1 MRKLRIG
8 IVCPYGWDTPGGV
21 QIHIKEQAEWLLSKG
36 HEVSVLAPVTDEDG
50 NIEPWVV
57 SAGRPISIPYN
68 GAVAKVIFGPLASSR
83 VKQWIASGEFDLLH
97 LHEPAIPS
105 LSLLAG
111 WAGDGPMVATFHAA
125 TNSQKIANAIGT
137 MLDPLIERIT
147 AKIAVSEIA
156 RQTLKD
162 RFSTEAVVIPNGIS
176 MSKFEGIG
184 TRAEWALPNTI
195 GFIGRFD
202 EPRKGLSV
210 LLDAIPKIVSE
221 VPNLRVL
228 VAGPG
233 ETEDFQKQVPAHLR
247 DRITFLGRIS
257 ELEKAQFFKSI
268 SLYIAPNT
276 GGESFGIILAEAMAS
291 RTPIIASD
299 LPAFESL
306 LDKGKSG
313 QLFVTGDSSALA
325 SAVLNLLG
333 DETARKKIAGAGS
346 QRHLSSPAG
355 MQFGPQGCRHG
366 DNQALCGHRGSG
378 WQREATLG
386 TGSEADIRRGIRNH
400 PGL

>member
-1 MRKLRIG
+1 MRNLKIG

-21 QIHIKEQAEWLLSKG
+21 QIHIKELAQWLITKG
-36 HEVSVLAPVTDEDG
+36 HEVSVLAPVTDENG
-50 NIEPWVV
+50 ALEPWVV

-83 VKQWIASGEFDLLH
+83 VKQWITNGNFDLLH

-125 TNSQKIANAIGT
+125 ANPQKVANVIGT

-156 RQTLKD
+156 RETLKD
-162 RFSTEAVVIPNGIS
+162 RFNTEAVVIPNGINTK
-176 MSKFEGIG
+176 KFEGIG
-184 TRAEWALPNTI
+184 IRAEWALPNTI

-202 EPRKGLSV
+202 EPRKGLAV
-210 LLDAIPKIVSE
+210 LLEALPKIVE
-221 VPNLRVL
+221 EIPNLRVL

-233 ETEDFQKQVPAHLR
+233 NPQDFHKLVPTELR
-247 DRITFLGRIS
+247 ERITFLGRIS

-276 GGESFGIILAEAMAS
+276 GSESFGIILAEAMAAG
-291 RTPIIASD
+291 TPIVASN
-299 LPAFESL
+299 LPAFTQL
-306 LDKGKSG
+306 LDDGESG
-313 QLFVTGDSSALA
+313 AIFESENPNSLA
-325 SAVLNLLG
+325 QTVLNLLAN
-333 DETARKKIAGAGS
+333 EKARSSLAIAGYEKAKSFDWDSVGEQILSVFDMALAGNTKVS
-346 QRHLSSPAG
+346 LA
-355 MQFGPQGCRHG
+355 
-366 DNQALCGHRGSG
+366 
-378 WQREATLG
+378 
-386 TGSEADIRRGIRNH
+386 SENRFWNRLRSNG
-400 PGL
+400 

>member
-1 MRKLRIG
+1 MDKLRIG

-21 QIHIKEQAEWLLSKG
+21 QIHIKELSEWLIIKG
-36 HEVSVLAPVTDEDG
+36 HEVSVLAPVTLEDG

-68 GAVAKVIFGPLASSR
+68 GAIAKVIFGPLASSR
-83 VKQWIASGEFDLLH
+83 VKQWIVNGDFDLIH

-156 RQTLKD
+156 RATLKD
-162 RFSTEAVVIPNGIS
+162 RFNTEAVVIPNGIDT
-176 MSKFEGIG
+176 SKFEGVG
-184 TRAEWALPNTI
+184 NRAQWALPNTI

-210 LLDAIPKIVSE
+210 LLDAIPKIVTQ
-221 VPNLRVL
+221 VPDLRVL

-233 ETEDFQKQVPAHLR
+233 EVQDFQKQIPTQLR

-268 SLYIAPNT
+268 SLYVAPNT
-276 GGESFGIILAEAMAS
+276 GGESFGIILVEAMAA

-306 LDKGKSG
+306 LDQG
-313 QLFVTGDSSALA
+313 QTGELFSTGNSSALA
-325 SAVLNLLG
+325 SAVLKLLG
-333 DETARKKIAGAGS
+333 DENARKNIADVGYAKAKNFDWNSVGE
-346 QRHLSSPAG
+346 QILSVYE
-355 MQFGPQGCRHG
+355 M
-366 DNQALCGHRGSG
+366 ALVGNSKVSL
-378 WQREATLG
+378 A
-386 TGSEADIRRGIRNH
+386 SENRFWNRLRPNG
-400 PGL
+400 

>member
-21 QIHIKEQAEWLLSKG
+21 QIHIKELAEWLITKG
-36 HEVSVLAPVTDEDG
+36 HEVSVLAPITDEDG
-50 NIEPWVV
+50 DIEPWIV

-68 GAVAKVIFGPLASSR
+68 GAIAKVIFGPLASSR
-83 VKQWIASGEFDLLH
+83 VKQWIAGGDFDLLH

-156 RQTLKD
+156 RETLKD
-162 RFSTEAVVIPNGIS
+162 RFSTEAVVIPNGIDS
-176 MSKFEGIG
+176 NKFEGIG
-184 TRAEWALPNTI
+184 TRAEWALPNTL

-210 LLDAIPKIVSE
+210 LLDAIPEIVTQ

-233 ETEDFQKQVPAHLR
+233 EVQDFQKQVPPELR

-313 QLFVTGDSSALA
+313 QLFATGNSSALA
-325 SAVLNLLG
+325 SAVVKLLG
-333 DETARKKIAGAGS
+333 DETVRKNITDAGYEKSKFYDWNSVGE
-346 QRHLSSPAG
+346 QVLSVYE
-355 MQFGPQGCRHG
+355 M
-366 DNQALCGHRGSG
+366 ALVGNSKVSL
-378 WQREATLG
+378 A
-386 TGSEADIRRGIRNH
+386 SENRFWNRLRSNG
-400 PGL
+400 

>member
-1 MRKLRIG
+1 MRNLKIG

-21 QIHIKEQAEWLLSKG
+21 QIHIKELSQWLIAKG
-36 HEVSVLAPVTDEDG
+36 HEVSVLAPVTDEG
-50 NIEPWVV
+50 SHIEPWVV

-83 VKQWIASGEFDLLH
+83 VKQWISNGNFDLLH

-125 TNSQKIANAIGT
+125 ANPQKVANAIGT

-156 RQTLKD
+156 RETLKD
-162 RFSTEAVVIPNGIS
+162 RFHTEAVVIPNGIDT
-176 MSKFEGIG
+176 SKFEGIG
-184 TRAEWALPNTI
+184 ARSEWALPNTL

-202 EPRKGLSV
+202 EPRKGLAV
-210 LLDAIPKIVSE
+210 LLAAIPKIVRE
-221 VPNLRVL
+221 IPNLRIL

-233 ETEDFQKQVPAHLR
+233 NPSDFDKLVPSELR

-257 ELEKAQFFKSI
+257 EIEKAQFFKSI

-276 GGESFGIILAEAMAS
+276 GSESFGIILAEAMAAK
-291 RTPIIASD
+291 TPIVASN
-299 LPAFESL
+299 LPAFNKL
-306 LDKGKSG
+306 LDDGRSGAIFASENSDDLAKTILDLLANTAKRDEIAIAGYAKAKSFDWNSVG
-313 QLFVTGDSSALA
+313 EQILSVYEMALSGNAKVSLA
-325 SAVLNLLG
+325 SENRFWNRLRSN
-333 DETARKKIAGAGS
+333 D
-346 QRHLSSPAG
+346 
-355 MQFGPQGCRHG
+355 
-366 DNQALCGHRGSG
+366 
-378 WQREATLG
+378 
-386 TGSEADIRRGIRNH
+386 
-400 PGL
+400 

>member
-1 MRKLRIG
+1 MAKLRIG
-8 IVCPYGWDTPGGV
+8 MVCPYGWDTPGGV
-21 QIHIKEQAEWLLSKG
+21 QIHIKELAEWLISKG

-50 NIEPWVV
+50 SIEPWVV

-68 GAVAKVIFGPLASSR
+68 GAIAKVIFGPLASSR
-83 VKQWIASGEFDLLH
+83 VKQWIANGNFDLLH

-156 RQTLKD
+156 RETLKD
-162 RFSTEAVVIPNGIS
+162 RFSTEAVVIPNGIDT
-176 MSKFEGIG
+176 SKFDGIG
-184 TRAEWALPNTI
+184 PRAEWALPNTI

-210 LLDAIPKIVSE
+210 LLAAIPEIVTQVS
-221 VPNLRVL
+221 NLRIL

-233 ETEDFQKQVPAHLR
+233 DSEDFSNQVPSQLR
-247 DRITFLGRIS
+247 NRITFLGRIS

-276 GGESFGIILAEAMAS
+276 GGESFGIILAEAMAA
-291 RTPIIASD
+291 RTPIVASN
-299 LPAFESL
+299 LPAFAKL
-306 LDKGKSG
+306 LDQGKSG
-313 QLFVTGDSSALA
+313 ELFTSESSNALA
-325 SAVLNLLG
+325 SAVLHLLG
-333 DETARKKIAGAGS
+333 NDDARKQIADAGFEKAKIFDWDTVGN
-346 QRHLSSPAG
+346 QISSVYE
-355 MQFGPQGCRHG
+355 M
-366 DNQALCGHRGSG
+366 ALVGNSKVSL
-378 WQREATLG
+378 A
-386 TGSEADIRRGIRNH
+386 SENRFWNRLRSND
-400 PGL
+400 

>member
-1 MRKLRIG
+1 MAKLRIG
-8 IVCPYGWDTPGGV
+8 MVCPYGWDTPGGV
-21 QIHIKEQAEWLLSKG
+21 QIHIKELAEWLISKG

-50 NIEPWVV
+50 SIEPWVV

-68 GAVAKVIFGPLASSR
+68 GAIAKVIFGPLASSR
-83 VKQWIASGEFDLLH
+83 VKQWIANGNFDLLH

-156 RQTLKD
+156 RETLKD
-162 RFSTEAVVIPNGIS
+162 RFSTEAVVIPNGIDT
-176 MSKFEGIG
+176 SKFDGIG
-184 TRAEWALPNTI
+184 PRAEWALPNTI

-210 LLDAIPKIVSE
+210 LLAAIPEIVTQVS
-221 VPNLRVL
+221 NLRIL

-233 ETEDFQKQVPAHLR
+233 DSEDFSKQVPSQLR
-247 DRITFLGRIS
+247 NRITFLGRIS

-276 GGESFGIILAEAMAS
+276 GGESFGIILAEAMAA
-291 RTPIIASD
+291 RTPIVASN
-299 LPAFESL
+299 LPAFAKL
-306 LDKGKSG
+306 LDQGKSG
-313 QLFVTGDSSALA
+313 ELFTSESSNALA
-325 SAVLNLLG
+325 SAVLHLLG
-333 DETARKKIAGAGS
+333 NDDARKQIADAGFEKAKIFDWDTVGN
-346 QRHLSSPAG
+346 QISSVYE
-355 MQFGPQGCRHG
+355 M
-366 DNQALCGHRGSG
+366 ALVGNSKVSL
-378 WQREATLG
+378 A
-386 TGSEADIRRGIRNH
+386 SENRFWNRLRSND
-400 PGL
+400 

>member
-21 QIHIKEQAEWLLSKG
+21 QIHIKELAEWLITKG
-36 HEVSVLAPVTDEDG
+36 HEVSVLAPITDEDG
-50 NIEPWVV
+50 DIEPWIV

-68 GAVAKVIFGPLASSR
+68 GAIAKVIFGPLASSR
-83 VKQWIASGEFDLLH
+83 VKQWIAGGDFDLLH

-156 RQTLKD
+156 RETLKD
-162 RFSTEAVVIPNGIS
+162 RFSTEAVVIPNGIDS
-176 MSKFEGIG
+176 NKFEGIG
-184 TRAEWALPNTI
+184 TRAEWALPNTL

-210 LLDAIPKIVSE
+210 LLDAIPEIVTQ

-233 ETEDFQKQVPAHLR
+233 EVQDFQKQVPPELR

-306 LDKGKSG
+306 LDQGKSG
-313 QLFVTGDSSALA
+313 QLFATGNSSALA
-325 SAVLNLLG
+325 SAVVKLLG
-333 DETARKKIAGAGS
+333 DETVRKNITDAGYEKSKFYDWNSVGE
-346 QRHLSSPAG
+346 QVLSVYE
-355 MQFGPQGCRHG
+355 M
-366 DNQALCGHRGSG
+366 ALVGNSKVSL
-378 WQREATLG
+378 A
-386 TGSEADIRRGIRNH
+386 SENRFWNRLRSNG
-400 PGL
+400 

>member
-1 MRKLRIG
+1 MRSLKIG

-21 QIHIKEQAEWLLSKG
+21 QIHIKELTEWLIAAG
-36 HEVSVLAPVTDEDG
+36 HQVSVLAPVTSEDG

-83 VKQWIASGEFDLLH
+83 VKQWIGNGDFDLLH

-125 TNSQKIANAIGT
+125 NNPQKVANAIGT

-156 RQTLKD
+156 RETLKD
-162 RFSTEAVVIPNGIS
+162 RFNTEAVVIPNGIDT
-176 MSKFEGIG
+176 SKFEKIG
-184 TRAEWALPNTI
+184 VRSEWALPNTL

-202 EPRKGLSV
+202 EPRKGLAV
-210 LLDAIPKIVSE
+210 LLAAIPKIVDR

-233 ETEDFQKQVPAHLR
+233 NAQDFDKLVPPELR
-247 DRITFLGRIS
+247 ERITFLGRIS

-276 GGESFGIILAEAMAS
+276 GGESFGIILAEAMAAKA
-291 RTPIIASD
+291 PIVASN
-299 LPAFESL
+299 LPAFVKL
-306 LDKGKSG
+306 LDNGESG
-313 QLFVTGDSSALA
+313 AIFTSESADDLA
-325 SAVLNLLG
+325 QTVLNLLEDG
-333 DETARKKIAGAGS
+333 NARTAIANAGYEKAKS
-346 QRHLSSPAG
+346 FDWNSVGEQILSVYEMALVGNSKVYLAS
-355 MQFGPQGCRHG
+355 
-366 DNQALCGHRGSG
+366 DNRFWNRLRSNG
-378 WQREATLG
+378 
-386 TGSEADIRRGIRNH
+386 
-400 PGL
+400 

>member
-21 QIHIKEQAEWLLSKG
+21 QIHIKELAEWLITKG
-36 HEVSVLAPVTDEDG
+36 HEVSVLAPITDEDG
-50 NIEPWVV
+50 DIEPWIV

-68 GAVAKVIFGPLASSR
+68 GAIAKVIFGPLASSR
-83 VKQWIASGEFDLLH
+83 VKQWIAGGDFDLLH

-156 RQTLKD
+156 RETLKD
-162 RFSTEAVVIPNGIS
+162 RFSTEAVVIPNGIDS
-176 MSKFEGIG
+176 NKFEGIG
-184 TRAEWALPNTI
+184 TRAEWALPNTL

-210 LLDAIPKIVSE
+210 LLDAIPEIVTQ

-233 ETEDFQKQVPAHLR
+233 EVQDFQKQVPPELR

-306 LDKGKSG
+306 LDKGRSG
-313 QLFVTGDSSALA
+313 QLFATGNSSALA
-325 SAVLNLLG
+325 SAVVKLLG
-333 DETARKKIAGAGS
+333 DETVRKNITDAGYEKSKFYDWNSVGE
-346 QRHLSSPAG
+346 QVLSVYE
-355 MQFGPQGCRHG
+355 M
-366 DNQALCGHRGSG
+366 ALVGNSKVSL
-378 WQREATLG
+378 A
-386 TGSEADIRRGIRNH
+386 SENRFWNRLRSNG
-400 PGL
+400 

>member
-21 QIHIKEQAEWLLSKG
+21 QIHIKELAQWLITKG
-36 HEVSVLAPVTDEDG
+36 HEVSVLAPITDEDG
-50 NIEPWVV
+50 DIEPWIV

-68 GAVAKVIFGPLASSR
+68 GAIAKVIFGPLASSR
-83 VKQWIASGEFDLLH
+83 VKQWIAGGDFDLLH

-156 RQTLKD
+156 RETLKD
-162 RFSTEAVVIPNGIS
+162 RFSTEAVVIPNGIDTN
-176 MSKFEGIG
+176 KFEGIG
-184 TRAEWALPNTI
+184 TRAEWALPNTL

-210 LLDAIPKIVSE
+210 LLDAIPEIVPQ

-233 ETEDFQKQVPAHLR
+233 EVQDFQKQVPPELR

-257 ELEKAQFFKSI
+257 ELEKAQFFQSI

-306 LDKGKSG
+306 LDQGKSG
-313 QLFVTGDSSALA
+313 QLFATGNSSALA
-325 SAVLNLLG
+325 SAVVKLLG
-333 DETARKKIAGAGS
+333 DETARKNITDAGYEKSKFYGWNS
-346 QRHLSSPAG
+346 VGEQILSVYE
-355 MQFGPQGCRHG
+355 M
-366 DNQALCGHRGSG
+366 ALVGNSKVSL
-378 WQREATLG
+378 A
-386 TGSEADIRRGIRNH
+386 SENRFWNRLRSNG
-400 PGL
+400 

>member
-1 MRKLRIG
+1 MRNLRIG

-21 QIHIKEQAEWLLSKG
+21 QIHIKELAQWLIAKG
-36 HEVSVLAPVTDEDG
+36 HSVSVLAPVSEEDG

-68 GAVAKVIFGPLASSR
+68 GAIAKVIFGPIASSR
-83 VKQWIASGEFDLLH
+83 VKQWIANGNFDLLH

-156 RQTLKD
+156 RETLKD
-162 RFSTEAVVIPNGIS
+162 RFNTEAVVIPNGIDS
-176 MSKFEGIG
+176 SKFENIG
-184 TRAEWALPNTI
+184 PRAEWALPNTI

-202 EPRKGLSV
+202 EPRKGLGV
-210 LLDAIPKIVSE
+210 LLDAIPEIVSKI
-221 VPNLRVL
+221 PNLRVL

-233 ETEDFQKQVPAHLR
+233 EAQDFREKIPVSLR

-268 SLYIAPNT
+268 ALYIAPNT

-291 RTPIIASD
+291 QTPIVASD
-299 LPAFESL
+299 LPAFTSL
-306 LDKGKSG
+306 LDNGKSG
-313 QLFVTGDSSALA
+313 ELFTSENSAALA
-325 SAVLNLLG
+325 SAVLHLLG
-333 DETARKKIAGAGS
+333 DEQARAKIAEAGRFKS
-346 QRHLSSPAG
+346 QLYDWNTVGEQVLSVYELALAG
-355 MQFGPQGCRHG
+355 NTRVSL
-366 DNQALCGHRGSG
+366 A
-378 WQREATLG
+378 
-386 TGSEADIRRGIRNH
+386 SENRFWNRLRSNG
-400 PGL
+400 

>member
-1 MRKLRIG
+1 MRSLKIG

-21 QIHIKEQAEWLLSKG
+21 QIHIKELTEWLIAAG
-36 HEVSVLAPVTDEDG
+36 HQVSVLAPVTNEDG

-83 VKQWIASGEFDLLH
+83 VKQWIGNGDFDLLH

-125 TNSQKIANAIGT
+125 NNPQKVANAIGT

-156 RQTLKD
+156 RETLKD
-162 RFSTEAVVIPNGIS
+162 RFNTEAVVIPNGIDT
-176 MSKFEGIG
+176 SKFEEIG
-184 TRAEWALPNTI
+184 VRSEWALPNTL

-202 EPRKGLSV
+202 EPRKGLAV
-210 LLDAIPKIVSE
+210 LLAAIPKIVDR

-233 ETEDFQKQVPAHLR
+233 NAQDFDKLVPPELR
-247 DRITFLGRIS
+247 ERITFLGRIS

-276 GGESFGIILAEAMAS
+276 GGESFGIILTE
-291 RTPIIASD
+291 
-299 LPAFESL
+299 
-306 LDKGKSG
+306 
-313 QLFVTGDSSALA
+313 ALA
-325 SAVLNLLG
+325 S
-333 DETARKKIAGAGS
+333 ETAIVASDIPAF
-346 QRHLSSPAG
+346 RHLLNGGEYGALFESESATELAKVIIDLLRDEIKRKDLANIG
-355 MQFGPQGCRHG
+355 FQSAERFDWSQVAEQIMDVYSMALTGGGKVGLTSESRSWNRFFTR
-366 DNQALCGHRGSG
+366 DN
-378 WQREATLG
+378 
-386 TGSEADIRRGIRNH
+386 D
-400 PGL
+400 

>member
-1 MRKLRIG
+1 MRKLKIG

-21 QIHIKEQAEWLLSKG
+21 QIHIKELAEWLISHG
-36 HEVSVLAPVTDEDG
+36 HQVSVLAPVTNEDE
-50 NIEPWVV
+50 NIESWVV

-68 GAVAKVIFGPLASSR
+68 GAIAKVIFGPLASSR
-83 VKQWIASGEFDLLH
+83 VKQWIGNGDFDLLH

-125 TNSQKIANAIGT
+125 ANSQKVANAIGT

-156 RQTLKD
+156 RETLKD
-162 RFSTEAVVIPNGIS
+162 RFNTEAVVIPNGIDT
-176 MSKFEGIG
+176 SKFEGIG
-184 TRAEWALPNTI
+184 VRAEWTLPNTL

-202 EPRKGLSV
+202 EPRKGLAV
-210 LLDAIPKIVSE
+210 LLNAIPKIVRE

-233 ETEDFQKQVPAHLR
+233 NAQDFNKLVPSELHE
-247 DRITFLGRIS
+247 RITFLGKIS

-291 RTPIIASD
+291 RAPIIASD
-299 LPAFESL
+299 LPAFAKL
-306 LDKGKSG
+306 LDNGLSGALFANENSDDLAKTVLKLLENSSSREAIAEAGYEKAKS
-313 QLFVTGDSSALA
+313 FDWDSVGEQILSVYEIALSGNTKVSLA
-325 SAVLNLLG
+325 SENRFWNRMRSNG
-333 DETARKKIAGAGS
+333 
-346 QRHLSSPAG
+346 
-355 MQFGPQGCRHG
+355 
-366 DNQALCGHRGSG
+366 
-378 WQREATLG
+378 
-386 TGSEADIRRGIRNH
+386 
-400 PGL
+400 